1 MLFGEFACLVCGE
14 DDMQSKSGRPSL
26 TVLPSQRENWLR
38 RYLRF
43 LRGES
48 PVVQAV
54 SPQLTTRPA
63 TPAQKDSRPLQ
74 VVPPRTPDPLHQE
87 PLPLQLWREGR
98 KVERIFAQN
107 RIQRAAKRRDPR
119 SSSSITPWGS

>member
-1 MLFGEFACLVCGE
+1 
-14 DDMQSKSGRPSL
+14 MQSKWGRPSL

-54 SPQLTTRPA
+54 SPQPVPRPA
-63 TPAQKDSRPLQ
+63 ALAQKDSRSLQ
-74 VVPPRTPDPLHQE
+74 VVSPGTPAPFHEE
-87 PLPLQLWREGR
+87 PLSLQLWREGR

-107 RIQRAAKRRDPR
+107 RIQRAAERRDPR
-119 SSSSITPWGS
+119 SSSSIIPWGS

>member
-1 MLFGEFACLVCGE
+1 
-14 DDMQSKSGRPSL
+14 MQSKWGRPSL

-48 PVVQAV
+48 PIVQAV
-54 SPQLTTRPA
+54 SPQPVPRPA
-63 TPAQKDSRPLQ
+63 ALAQKDSRQ
-74 VVPPRTPDPLHQE
+74 VVSPRTPDPLHEE
-87 PLPLQLWREGR
+87 PLSLQLWREGR

-107 RIQRAAKRRDPR
+107 RIQRAAERRDLR
-119 SSSSITPWGS
+119 S